1 MSHRQFAERLII
13 ALLVVGTAL
22 LLWQLRGLLILMFGA
37 VVLAVI
43 LNAIAGP
50 IARRLHL
57 PHWAALILA
66 VVLLLGLIGTAAWMF
81 GAEVA
86 AQASTLENR
95 LPAAWAALEARI
107 MALGLGE
114 PIEELMAQIRRG
126 GGVMS
131 NMSAIATSVGAALAD
146 TLLVLFGGIYLAARP
161 DFYRSG
167 IIKLVPQSGRAL
179 TAEALDDSG
188 RALRLWLLGR
198 LVSMTVV
205 GILTGFGLWLIGVP
219 SALTLGL
226 LSALLE
232 FIPFIGPIIASV
244 PAILLALLIGPEE
257 ALWTAGL
264 YLIVQQIEGNL
275 LEPLVQQRAVELPPA
290 LLLFSLVAG
299 GLLFGMVGIIF
310 AAPLLVVTYVL
321 VKRLYVREAL
331 HTKTTIPGE
340 DKA

>member
-1 MSHRQFAERLII
+1 MDARAGRFRRTPWER
-13 ALLVVGTAL
+13 TDHN
-22 LLWQLRGLLILMFGA
+22 GA
-37 VVLAVI
+37 K
-43 LNAIAGP
+43 G
-50 IARRLHL
+50 
-57 PHWAALILA
+57 
-66 VVLLLGLIGTAAWMF
+66 
-81 GAEVA
+81 
-86 AQASTLENR
+86 
-95 LPAAWAALEARI
+95 
-107 MALGLGE
+107 
-114 PIEELMAQIRRG
+114 G

-331 HTKTTIPGE
+331 NTKTPIPGE
-340 DKA
+340 EKG